1 MANVD
6 VIRKEVSSAAVRLD
20 DAEAI
25 LSRPPEEFLADDD
38 SRDLASFYLFLAIQK
53 CIDLA
58 VHWIARAGWA
68 SPGDARG
75 AFDLLA
81 DKQAIDQDLASGLGW
96 AVALWQRIDREYWTV
111 DHANLLSES
120 QEGIFNLRRFL
131 AAVATEAG
139 L

>member
-1 MANVD
+1 MASEIRSPRRRFRMANVD

-25 LSRPPEEFLADDD
+25 LSRPSEEFLEDED

-68 SPGDARG
+68 PPGDARG

-81 DKQAIDQDLASGLGW
+81 DKQAIDQDLASRLG
-96 AVALWQRIDREYWTV
+96 
-111 DHANLLSES
+111 
-120 QEGIFNLRRFL
+120 
-131 AAVATEAG
+131 
-139 L
+139 